1 MCFPLPTLHYQSID
15 FFFTVYCA
23 SIILVLYFPENE
35 FFCHSTSRLRII
47 MARMFLAGHLI
58 LILHLIKESLILHLL
73 VQMYSISGR
82 IPFARL
88 IFCLKHAMDLFGP
101 TLRSYLVR
109 NFFGRIDQLEP
120 HTLAG
125 LAFI

>member
-1 MCFPLPTLHYQSID
+1 
-15 FFFTVYCA
+15 
-23 SIILVLYFPENE
+23 
-35 FFCHSTSRLRII
+35 

-109 NFFGRIDQLEP
+109 KIFGRIDQLQP